1 MKLRRLARMQ
11 QTNERSAGNLITEEM
26 AKRVKVEALP
36 NLIDTTSSAFHIKKG
51 KQVPLNQTDEAEDD

>member
-1 MKLRRLARMQ
+1 MQ